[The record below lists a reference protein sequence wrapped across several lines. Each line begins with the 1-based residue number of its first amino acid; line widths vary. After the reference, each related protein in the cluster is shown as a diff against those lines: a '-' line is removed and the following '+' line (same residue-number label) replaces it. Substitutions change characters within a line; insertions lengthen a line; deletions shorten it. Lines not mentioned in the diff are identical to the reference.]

1 MIMKISEIKKEASKI
16 SGRTRRAI
24 AYRADRL
31 KELYGP
37 FSDVVAYGIVAH
49 RIGVEVSKFVDDK
62 EILELIREQNDR
74 INIIEAGTARIETRT
89 VVKNK
94 LIKIG
99 EDINLSDPILD
110 SKVISDAKEMTKVY
124 AQIYVFENSIR
135 AVINLVLS
143 KKIGKDW
150 WNRSNVNKTVF
161 DNVKGR
167 IDKEE
172 GNPYHGKRGAH
183 PIYYTD
189 MADLSYL
196 IRKFWNNYFS
206 DIFPRLEWVTE
217 KIEQV
222 SLSRNIV
229 DHHNPLSKSDQQRLK
244 VIFTDWNNQLKGKK
258 NKILSD

>member
-1 MIMKISEIKKEASKI
+1 MEIIKLKKAVSEKEKISM
-16 SGRTRRAI
+16 RAVG
-24 AYRADRL
+24 YRAEGL
-31 KELYGP
+31 KKKYGP
-37 FSDVVAYGIVAH
+37 FSSEIAYGIVAQQAG
-49 RIGVEVSKFVDDK
+49 ISVSKYIQ
-62 EILELIREQNDR
+62 EEETLGQIRGQIDR
-74 INIIEAGTARIETRT
+74 IKELESLDQKPKTRT
-89 VVKNK
+89 IVKT
-94 LIKIG
+94 KIVNIG
-99 EDINLSDPILD
+99 NEIGLKDPILEQ
-110 SKVISDAKEMTKVY
+110 SVISDAKEMTKVY
-124 AQIYVFENSIR
+124 AQIYVFENSVR

-161 DNVKGR
+161 EKVEGI

-196 IRKFWNNYFS
+196 IRKFWKKFFS
-206 DIFPRLEWVTE
+206 DIFPRSEWVTE

-229 DHHNPLSKSDQQRLK
+229 DHHNPLSKRDQQRLK
-244 VIFTDWNNQLKGKK
+244 VIFADWHNQIRGKK
-258 NKILSD
+258 DKIL